1 MKRRQD
7 AAEEVE
13 RKRIQAENEAKAAAE
28 AQAEAA
34 RRAESKDSAD
44 AGSPHREHE
53 AGNLCESI

>member
-13 RKRIQAENEAKAAAE
+13 RKRLQAENEAKAAAE

-44 AGSPHREHE
+44 AAGSPHREHE
-53 AGNLCESI
+53 AGNL